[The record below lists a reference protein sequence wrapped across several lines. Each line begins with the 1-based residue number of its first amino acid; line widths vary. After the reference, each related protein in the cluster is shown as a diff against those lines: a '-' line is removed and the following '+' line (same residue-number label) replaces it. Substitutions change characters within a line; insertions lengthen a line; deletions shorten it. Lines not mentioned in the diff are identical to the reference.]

1 MHNATWNREVIFYE
15 MPSRTKNITGKCYN
29 KFTLI
34 TKPFQNLMQFK
45 TKITSSSLFY
55 NHRQMFIECL
65 PSTEQKQAL
74 PAQSV
79 ASPKVLVLHLQGT
92 LSGWKRESNFQ
103 LTDDPITFIT
113 SCPLWNHRI
122 LIIPWAFIKYTLF
135 FLLGTR

>member
-55 NHRQMFIECL
+55 NHRQSLSSAYQVQNRSKRCQ
-65 PSTEQKQAL
+65 PKG
-74 PAQSV
+74 
-79 ASPKVLVLHLQGT
+79 ASLHLQGT